1 MKTAE
6 MRRKRGNSI
15 WRAIVIGLSVLLQ
28 VAIIIYFSI
37 WLSSYYVLFQIGMSI
52 LAIIVIFSIYGKK
65 GNYEYK
71 FRWVIIVA
79 ITPII
84 GTCLYFLLGEINGSS
99 VIKRQ
104 FAKIKEHTESTLEDK
119 EGVLESLNEENHDLY
134 GQAYYLQKF
143 ANFPVYKNTDVKYFG
158 DTCDALESL
167 LNDME
172 SAEKYIF
179 MEYHAIE
186 DATVWRRIERILEN
200 KASAGVDVRVV
211 FDDIGSMTF
220 IDRSFVRR
228 LRRKNIKCRSF
239 NPMIPVISVF
249 MNNRDHRK
257 ITVVDGKVAHTG
269 GYNIADEYFNFTH
282 PYGEWKDSGVR
293 VEGEAV
299 NSFIAI
305 FMQIWNVTQRNYE
318 NPEDYMLADY
328 KVNGE
333 GYVIPYCD
341 SPLDNDDIGK
351 DVYLNILKSA
361 KNYVYITTPYL
372 IIDEETKNEIILCAK
387 RGVDIRIVTPGIPD
401 KKFVYSIT
409 RSYYY
414 ELAASG
420 VRIYEY
426 TPGFLHAKQFLCDD
440 RIATV
445 GTINLDFRSLF
456 LHFENGCLFAGC
468 SAINDV
474 KADFEQLFDD
484 SKEVTETAKQ
494 KAKLSVRFKRKA
506 VQLLGPLL

>member
-6 MRRKRGNSI
+6 MKRSRSNSI

-28 VAIIIYFSI
+28 IAFIIFFSM
-37 WLSSYYVLFQIGMSI
+37 WLSSYYVLFQMGMGI
-52 LAIIVIFSIYGKK
+52 LAIIVIFCIYGKK
-65 GNYEYK
+65 GNFEYK

-79 ITPII
+79 VTPII
-84 GTCLYFLLGEINGSS
+84 GTCLYFLLGEINGTS
-99 VIKRQ
+99 VIKKK
-104 FAKIKEHTESTLEDK
+104 FAKIKAHTESSLSDK
-119 EGVLESLNEENHDLY
+119 DGVLEDLKNKNHELY

-143 ANFPVYKNTDVKYFG
+143 ANFPVYKNSDVKYFG
-158 DTCDALESL
+158 DTRDALDSL
-167 LNDME
+167 LEDLD
-172 SAEKYIF
+172 SAERYIF

-186 DATVWRRIERILEN
+186 DATVWHKIEAILER
-200 KASAGVDVRVV
+200 KASAGIDVRIV
-211 FDDIGSMTF
+211 FDDIGSMAF

-228 LRRKNIKCRSF
+228 LKKKNVDCRSF

-257 ITVVDGKVAHTG
+257 ITVVDGKVAYTG
-269 GYNIADEYFNFTH
+269 GYNIADEYFNITH
-282 PYGEWKDSGVR
+282 PYGQWKDSGIKVQ
-293 VEGEAV
+293 GDAV

-305 FMQIWNVTQRNYE
+305 FMQIWNLTQRTYE
-318 NPEDYMLADY
+318 NPKDYMLEECG
-328 KVNGE
+328 VSGQ

-351 DVYLNILKSA
+351 DVYLNLLKSA
-361 KNYVYITTPYL
+361 KKYVYITTPYL
-372 IIDEETKNEIILCAK
+372 IVDEETKNEIILCAK

-414 ELAASG
+414 DLAVSG

-440 RIATV
+440 EIATV
-445 GTINLDFRSLF
+445 GTVNLDFRSLF
-456 LHFENGCLFAGC
+456 LHFENGCLFAEC
-468 SAINDV
+468 DAVNDV
-474 KADFEQLFDD
+474 KKDFEKMFEESL
-484 SKEVTETAKQ
+484 EVTDEAKQ